1 MLLHNYLEDFANK
14 TPNGVFSEFK
24 SRKLTYHEANAIAN
38 QFAAALKKEGLNKG
52 DRFTFLSKNSDE
64 YALMYYAASKVGI
77 VPVPLNYRLADAEWE
92 YIINNSESK
101 IVICRSD
108 EFVER
113 IHGFKGNLT
122 QVKKCISI
130 NAKLPDDSW
139 TDFYDWTQSQSDQN
153 HQEDIKDDDAVYQMY
168 TSGTTG
174 RPKGVII
181 IQSNVIAN
189 INQVDKYIATRIPVP
204 KNLLVAPVYHAAAA
218 INHFGTIARGG
229 QNIIHEDFNP
239 VEVAKTLSEE
249 KVTNTVMVP
258 AMIQACVYMVPDID
272 KMDFANLDHITYG
285 GSPISPEVL
294 TKAMGAFKCDFGQG
308 FGMTE
313 NVAVLCFLS
322 FEDHK
327 EALEGKPHLL
337 KSCGKPVEGAAI
349 EIRDENEKEVPR
361 GTIGQVCAKG
371 PQVMKGYWKKEEASK
386 ETLAGGWLH
395 TGDAGRM
402 DEEGYVYIEDRI
414 KDMIVSAGENIY
426 SIEVESALMEHPEI
440 TDAAVIGV
448 PDEKFGEA
456 VKAFIVTKDGKE
468 LPQEEIIEFC
478 KSKIASYKTP
488 KSVDLIDVIPRNPS
502 GKILKKV
509 LREPYWAGKDRQ
521 VG

>member
-1 MLLHNYLEDFANK
+1 MLLHDYLEDHASK
-14 TPNGVFSEFK
+14 APDSLSSEFN
-24 SRKLTYHEANAIAN
+24 SRTLTYKQANAIAN
-38 QFAAALKKEGLNKG
+38 QFAAALKNEGLSKG

-113 IHGFKGNLT
+113 VNGFKANLSL
-122 QVKKCISI
+122 VNKCISI
-130 NAKLPDDSW
+130 NAKVPDGWS
-139 TDFYDWTQSQSDQN
+139 DFYDWTQSQSDTN
-153 HQEDIKDDDAVYQMY
+153 PQEDIKDDDAVYQMY

-181 IQSNVIAN
+181 VQSNVIAN
-189 INQVDKYIATRIPVP
+189 INQTSSWLTRIPLI

-218 INHFGTIARGG
+218 INHFGAIAKGG
-229 QNIIHEDFNP
+229 CNVIHEDFNP
-239 VEVAKTLSEE
+239 AEVAKTLSSENI
-249 KVTNTVMVP
+249 TNTVMVP
-258 AMIQACVYMVPDID
+258 AMIQACIYMVPDID
-272 KMDFANLDHITYG
+272 KMDFAKLDHISYG

-294 TKAMGAFKCDFGQG
+294 TKAMGVFKCDFGQG

-322 FEDHK
+322 FDDHK
-327 EALEGKPHLL
+327 EALASKPNLL
-337 KSCGKPVEGAAI
+337 KSCGKPVEGGAV

-371 PQVMKGYWKKEEASK
+371 PQVMQGYWKLEDATK

-402 DEEGYVYIEDRI
+402 DEDGYVYIEDRI

-440 TDAAVIGV
+440 TDAAVIGI

-468 LPQEEIIEFC
+468 LSQEDVIEFC

-488 KSVDLIDVIPRNPS
+488 KTVDLIEIIPRNPS

-509 LREPYWAGKDRQ
+509 LREPFWVGKDRQ

>member
-1 MLLHNYLEDFANK
+1 MLLHDYLEDHASK
-14 TPNGVFSEFK
+14 APDSLFSEFN
-24 SRKLTYHEANAIAN
+24 SRTLTYKQANAIAN
-38 QFAAALKKEGLNKG
+38 QFATALKNEGLSKG

-113 IHGFKGNLT
+113 VNGFKANLSL
-122 QVKKCISI
+122 VNKCISI
-130 NAKLPDDSW
+130 NAKVPDGWS
-139 TDFYDWTQSQSDQN
+139 DFYDWTQSQSDTN
-153 HQEDIKDDDAVYQMY
+153 PQEDIKDDDAVYQMY

-181 IQSNVIAN
+181 VQSNVIAN
-189 INQVDKYIATRIPVP
+189 INQTSSWLTRIPLI

-218 INHFGTIARGG
+218 INHFGAIAKGG
-229 QNIIHEDFNP
+229 CNVIHEDFNP
-239 VEVAKTLSEE
+239 AEVAKTLSSENI
-249 KVTNTVMVP
+249 TNTVMVP
-258 AMIQACVYMVPDID
+258 AMIQACIYMVPDID
-272 KMDFANLDHITYG
+272 KMDFAKLDHISYG

-294 TKAMGAFKCDFGQG
+294 TKAMGVFKCDFGQG

-322 FEDHK
+322 FDDHK
-327 EALEGKPHLL
+327 EALASKPNLL
-337 KSCGKPVEGAAI
+337 KSCGKPVEGGAV

-371 PQVMKGYWKKEEASK
+371 PQVMQGYWKLEDATK

-402 DEEGYVYIEDRI
+402 DEDGYVYIEDRI

-440 TDAAVIGV
+440 TDAAVIGI

-468 LPQEEIIEFC
+468 LSQEDVIEFC

-488 KSVDLIDVIPRNPS
+488 KTVDLIEIIPRNPS

-509 LREPYWAGKDRQ
+509 LREPFWVGKDRQ